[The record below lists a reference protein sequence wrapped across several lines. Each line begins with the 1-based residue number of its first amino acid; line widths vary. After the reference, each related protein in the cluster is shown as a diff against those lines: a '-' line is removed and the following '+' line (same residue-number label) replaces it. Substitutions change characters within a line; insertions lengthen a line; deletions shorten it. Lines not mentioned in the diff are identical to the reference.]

1 MYEKENTTR
10 PLKNAGL
17 SQRAQP
23 GHLDAS
29 GRWDMVKQ
37 HLDASIMG
45 DMVKQVLHK
54 SHSAAFQNHVYRTDV
69 IVNHQPQQFIYISWC
84 VSTYVRFFV
93 FLFFFRSCVLH
104 VYLRDLFTV
113 KTLGSLRPKLKF
125 VCNLQEGP
133 RVRGKESEVKAS
145 SGGEGER

>member
-1 MYEKENTTR
+1 MYEKENTMR

-45 DMVKQVLHK
+45 DTVKQVLHK

-84 VSTYVRFFV
+84 LSTYVRFFCV
-93 FLFFFRSCVLH
+93 CLFLFLFFFQILCPACLLKRFVHSK
-104 VYLRDLFTV
+104 DIGKPQT
-113 KTLGSLRPKLKF
+113 KTEICL
-125 VCNLQEGP
+125 
-133 RVRGKESEVKAS
+133 
-145 SGGEGER
+145 

>member
-1 MYEKENTTR
+1 MYEKENTMR

-23 GHLDAS
+23 GHRDAS

-84 VSTYVRFFV
+84 VSTYVSFCLFV
-93 FLFFFRSCVLH
+93 CFCVFFFQILCPACLLKRFAHSK
-104 VYLRDLFTV
+104 DIGKSQT
-113 KTLGSLRPKLKF
+113 KTEICL
-125 VCNLQEGP
+125 
-133 RVRGKESEVKAS
+133 
-145 SGGEGER
+145 